1 MDTGLMKV
9 SDGESQRERSERG
22 DFPSGGAVEV
32 PAIAR
37 RRQYTT
43 EYKLKILAEIDACPE
58 PGQCAAIARREGIYS
73 STISKWKE
81 WRNRMQHQ
89 DDEQPKKKHS
99 PEAKVSRNEFRKL
112 QRENARLKLRLKK
125 TEGLIDLQKKAL
137 ELLEDMNP
145 DDESSENNS

>member
-1 MDTGLMKV
+1 MDIGLREV
-9 SDGESQRERSERG
+9 SEAGSWSERSERSDSASG
-22 DFPSGGAVEV
+22 DAVEI

-43 EYKLKILAEIDACPE
+43 AYKLRILAEIDECSE

-89 DDEQPKKKHS
+89 NDEQPEKKRS
-99 PEAKVSRNEFRKL
+99 SEAKVSRNEFRKL

-125 TEGLIDLQKKAL
+125 TEGMIELQKKAL
-137 ELLEDMNP
+137 ELLEDLNP
-145 DDESSENNS
+145 DDESSANNS